1 MHDVES
7 VAIHELSQTNCR
19 DQIRGTAK
27 RKMDLR
33 MDCAALPAADGNV
46 VSKGSK
52 RFDELQYVGLATAE
66 I

>member
-1 MHDVES
+1 
-7 VAIHELSQTNCR
+7 
-19 DQIRGTAK
+19 
-27 RKMDLR
+27 MDLR